1 MLIGFISAKI
11 AKLSLSQSL
20 TISVESGI
28 QNGTMA
34 IAVASTI
41 LLNEN
46 YAIAPAI
53 YSLIMF
59 FTGGVVIAY
68 GMKSVN
74 LNG

>member
-1 MLIGFISAKI
+1 
-11 AKLSLSQSL
+11 
-20 TISVESGI
+20 
-28 QNGTMA
+28 MA
-34 IAVASTI
+34 IAVASAI